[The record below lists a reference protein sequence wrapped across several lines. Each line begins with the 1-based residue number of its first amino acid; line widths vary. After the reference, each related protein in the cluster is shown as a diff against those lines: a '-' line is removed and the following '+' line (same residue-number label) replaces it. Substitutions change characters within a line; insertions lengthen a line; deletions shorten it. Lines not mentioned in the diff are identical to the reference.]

1 MEGQTYLDDIPGP
14 DNYEEIMSD
23 DFKLGNCTY
32 QVKLVIERIEDGD
45 IRNSCVVINCQDA
58 DSAQSFFYWAD
69 CKLGEAFERVGDFWS
84 RDDEYQRSD
93 NLELEERLKENAV
106 VR

>member
-1 MEGQTYLDDIPGP
+1 MGDT
-14 DNYEEIMSD
+14 
-23 DFKLGNCTY
+23 KY

-69 CKLGEAFERVGDFWS
+69 AKMGEAFQRVGDFWS
-84 RDDEYQRSD
+84 RDEEDQRSD
-93 NLELEERLKENAV
+93 NLELKARTGNAV
-106 VR
+106 ARCWYVG